1 MKSRGSLA
9 EAGGSEAGRS
19 RYGGDWAA
27 EIPRISRPHPRERG
41 SASVEAKDEVG
52 CLGEA
57 ALLVVPDPRRG
68 DTRDARVGVPHRDAQ
83 PGVGD
88 HLEIVEPVADRGRLG
103 GVDPV
108 LGAERL
114 DRRPLVHVAGEGLEE
129 MRLAADRC
137 LRRERGPVLRIDV
150 LAKLAVDRLDDVR
163 QHAPECD
170 GADAHRVRVVGMAVD
185 ARQAAVLDGQVPE
198 PPLGRRVK
206 GLVADHDVVD
216 ARSGVILQQMC
227 EMPVALEH
235 LRDAAHKLGIERA
248 ADDHR
253 TIVRVV
259 DERATRRDR
268 VTLVIDV
275 VEHMIALGQRP
286 PGRGHDLDACVLQA
300 ADRLEIA
307 RAHLPLAVEQGAVE
321 IGDEH
326 SVAHGRENTLYP
338 ARVSTANA
346 TTPPPTPLYA
356 AEGPIVVDACEAIR
370 KGVLESQVEGG
381 ASAAPPSPRLAG
393 VARALLAEAN
403 QKLLSRHHTEIL
415 LGGDGARA
423 VALALA
429 TVRSGRSGVAVV
441 PSGDLVFAVEALREA
456 RAQFRDPEHGLAV
469 ILEDDPEGEPMLC
482 PRRIAIGAGLAVIEP
497 PDLSSLR
504 DAIEHALR
512 LSRAGIAPV
521 AIVVHASL
529 FASIET
535 IFARPN
541 RIVSNVD
548 ELILQRR
555 LRAGSR
561 VADAG
566 DLLRVARR
574 LELNA
579 IASLPSPGEREVVGF
594 VAIGVCERA
603 LAHVLEELTLAGRV
617 PVLRLGLVAPV
628 DEAPLQRLLDRVQQV
643 VVLEPRPGVAAAGVL
658 ATVESLRRRGVRIPS
673 ISCRELPP
681 DREGVAPLLEPN
693 DGCNPSILVRKT
705 IHLLHAVRPS
715 LAVATRLEGSD
726 AALQSIVV
734 PARDETIGAG
744 AALRS
749 VQQLL
754 VELDQELRSRP
765 EPVDGEPSAP
775 RSLAIDALPPRS
787 DSTGVVA
794 TEVFSRRRFL
804 REGAEAIR
812 QSARDAQQ
820 RLLIVVDVGAGIGT
834 EADLL
839 RVADAAIPASAA
851 SRMRAA
857 RVDVNDRTAVRERI
871 LEAVD
876 SSTTRVLVLSDG
888 PPARLDADAIE
899 RSFAERDRLG
909 YQPQQRLVW
918 NAEIACELR
927 PPTLGGLLDEA
938 EEQGSTPIQ
947 GSFTRENTGSRLDG
961 AQFRAVTL
969 SEQVEVVR
977 TKPPITA
984 FSRAPVGLA
993 PPRAIHGEQGS
1004 FRVHLAGYRTAT
1016 PGVVARILAD
1026 AGRAMG
1032 YRVEV
1037 RASDEPAG
1045 RGRRAW
1051 AQVLFVRMRGEEP
1064 RAPRMGAIP
1073 YGEADLVIG
1082 IDGVETLRA
1091 LGPDAE
1097 LRVAS
1102 SSRTTIVANRGPLED
1117 QFRDS
1122 DLEACG
1128 KLELAA
1134 AECAQL
1140 AQSAIDDFASVCR
1153 TNLLSERLLDVALLG
1168 LAFQRGLVPVSLDA
1182 IEAAVR
1188 RAELQGTG
1196 RCAEAFHF
1204 GRRLA
1209 GEGIVRRSAEEG
1221 ESRERLVRR
1230 LALELVRERFG
1241 GRRRAQRFALSAAGI
1256 LAAFARFGESDEV
1269 DRAAR
1274 AAVTALHRSIVWGG
1288 TRMMRQYESLLAG
1301 LLRAD
1306 PSGDL
1311 ALTAAEP
1318 LADALLVRD
1327 ILYVLSM
1334 STSLEQRRRIRERLG
1349 VRASHGDTLERRF
1362 LSRFELVVG
1371 TKRFRLDF
1379 RSSDWPSEVVRV
1391 VRPIVPW
1398 ALRGEARAQEVRAY
1412 AISLAERA
1420 SQGFAS
1426 DPAHWAMCMRRFA
1439 MLASDGGLRALSA
1452 AELRASVE
1460 GL

>member
-1 MKSRGSLA
+1 MCLAPDGGLRG
-9 EAGGSEAGRS
+9 
-19 RYGGDWAA
+19 
-27 EIPRISRPHPRERG
+27 ER
-41 SASVEAKDEVG
+41 
-52 CLGEA
+52 
-57 ALLVVPDPRRG
+57 R
-68 DTRDARVGVPHRDAQ
+68 
-83 PGVGD
+83 
-88 HLEIVEPVADRGRLG
+88 
-103 GVDPV
+103 
-108 LGAERL
+108 
-114 DRRPLVHVAGEGLEE
+114 
-129 MRLAADRC
+129 
-137 LRRERGPVLRIDV
+137 PVLRVDV
-150 LAKLAVDRLDDVR
+150 LAELAMDRVDDVGK
-163 QHAPECD
+163 HAPERD
-170 GADAHRVRVVGMAVD
+170 GADAHRVRMIGMAVD
-185 ARQAAVLDGQVPE
+185 ARQAAVLHGQVIE
-198 PPLGRRVK
+198 PPVGRRIE

-216 ARSGVILQQMC
+216 AGGGVILQQMG
-227 EMPVALEH
+227 EMPVALEN
-235 LRDAAHKLGIERA
+235 LRDPAHESRIERA
-248 ADDHR
+248 SDDHGA
-253 TIVRVV
+253 IACVV
-259 DERATRRDR
+259 DERATRGDR
-268 VTLVIDV
+268 VPLVVDV
-275 VEHMIALGQRP
+275 VEHVIALGERP
-286 PGRGHDLDACVLQA
+286 AGRRHDLDARVLQA
-300 ADRLEIA
+300 ADGLEIA
-307 RAHLPLAVEQGAVE
+307 RADLTPAVEKGAVE

-326 SVAHGRENTLYP
+326 PVAHGRENTLYP

-356 AEGPIVVDACEAIR
+356 ADGPIVVDACEAIL
-370 KGVLESQVEGG
+370 KGVLESQVEIG
-381 ASAAPPSPRLAG
+381 AVAAPPSPRLAG
-393 VARALLAEAN
+393 FTRALLAEAN
-403 QKLLSRHHTEIL
+403 QKLLSRHQTEIL

-429 TVRSGRSGVAVV
+429 TVRGGRSGVAVV

-456 RAQFRDPEHGLAV
+456 RAQFRDPEHGLAI
-469 ILEDDPEGEPMLC
+469 ILEDDPAGEPMLC
-482 PRRIAIGAGLAVIEP
+482 PRRLAIDAGLAVLEP
-497 PDLSSLR
+497 PDLSTLR

-512 LSRAGIAPV
+512 LSRAGVTPV

-529 FASIET
+529 LASIET

-548 ELILQRR
+548 ERILQRR

-561 VADAG
+561 TADSG

-594 VAIGVCERA
+594 IAVGVCERA

-643 VVLEPRPGVAAAGVL
+643 VILEPRPGVAAAGVL
-658 ATVESLRRRGVRIPS
+658 AMVESLRRRGVRIPA
-673 ISCRELPP
+673 ISCRELPA
-681 DREGVAPLLEPN
+681 DREGVVPVLEPN
-693 DGCNPSILVRKT
+693 DGCSPSILVRKT

-726 AALQSIVV
+726 AALRSIGV
-734 PARDETIGAG
+734 PARDETLGAG
-744 AALRS
+744 AALRG

-765 EPVDGEPSAP
+765 EPVDGELSAP

-787 DSTGVVA
+787 DATGVVA
-794 TEVFSRRRFL
+794 VEVFSRRRFL
-804 REGAEAIR
+804 REGAEAVR
-812 QSARDAQQ
+812 QSARDPQQ
-820 RLLIVVDVGAGIGT
+820 RLLIVVDVGMGVGS

-839 RVADAAIPASAA
+839 RVADAAIPVSAA

-857 RVDVNDRTAVRERI
+857 RVDVNDRAAVRERI

-876 SSTTRVLVLSDG
+876 SGATRVIVLSDG

-899 RSFAERDRLG
+899 RGFAERDRLG

-927 PPTLGGLLDEA
+927 PPTLGGLLDKA
-938 EEQGSTPIQ
+938 EEQGNTPIQ
-947 GSFTRENTGSRLDG
+947 GSFTREHTGSRLDG
-961 AQFRAVTL
+961 AQFRATTL

-984 FSRAPVGLA
+984 FSRAPIGLA
-993 PPRAIHGEQGS
+993 PPRAVHAEQGS

-1026 AGRAMG
+1026 AGRTMG

-1037 RASDEPAG
+1037 RASDEPCG

-1051 AQVLFVRMRGEEP
+1051 AQVLFVRMRGAEP

-1082 IDGVETLRA
+1082 VDGVETLRA

-1102 SSRTTIVANRGPLED
+1102 SSRTTIIANRGPLED

-1122 DLEACG
+1122 ELEACG
-1128 KLELAA
+1128 RLEEAA

-1140 AQSAIDDFASVCR
+1140 AHSVIDDFATVCR

-1188 RAELQGTG
+1188 RAEAQGAG
-1196 RCAEAFHF
+1196 RASEAFHF

-1241 GRRRAQRFALSAAGI
+1241 GRRRAQRFALSAAGL

-1288 TRMMRQYESLLAG
+1288 TRMMRQYEGLLAG

-1306 PSGDL
+1306 PTGDL

-1334 STSLEQRRRIRERLG
+1334 SASLEQRRRIRERLG
-1349 VRASHGDTLERRF
+1349 VRASHGDKLERRF
-1362 LSRFELVVG
+1362 LSRFELLAG
-1371 TKRFRLDF
+1371 SQRFRLDL
-1379 RSSDWPSEVVRV
+1379 RSSDWPAEVVRLI
-1391 VRPIVPW
+1391 RPLVPW
-1398 ALRGEARAQEVRAY
+1398 SLRGEARAQEIRAY
-1412 AISLAERA
+1412 SISLVERA
-1420 SQGFAS
+1420 ARGFEA
-1426 DPAHWAMCMRRFA
+1426 DPAHWAGCVRRFA
-1439 MLASDGGLRALSA
+1439 TLAADGGLRSITA